1 MGRDLDLPDRERTLG
16 SPPPSRERALVNAL
30 RRDIQVHDRPYR
42 LRTSETALL
51 EHVGAFRVID
61 VKDLEELLYAG
72 NASLLAQDLRSLRT
86 QGLVQRHSIAGTDPS
101 VRRTVVTLTRAG
113 LDVARQQSQ
122 TSDQALYAGFVK
134 PREVPHDASLYR
146 MFHAERDRIEQA
158 GGRVRRVVLDYELK
172 RALHQQL
179 NQPDVDPATRPAVV
193 EALGLRIVDGSVQI
207 PDLRLEIETAQG
219 DVARVDLE
227 LATKHYKAG
236 QLAAKAQAGFALYA
250 PAGEAGRISAAL
262 EERDLMVEILSL

>member
-1 MGRDLDLPDRERTLG
+1 MGRDLDLPDRQPILD
-16 SPPPSRERALVNAL
+16 PPRAGRERALVNAI

-42 LRTSETALL
+42 LRASETALL

-61 VKDLEELLYAG
+61 LKDLEDLLYRGA
-72 NASLLAQDLRSLRT
+72 ATVLAQDLRSLRT
-86 QGLVQRHSIAGTDPS
+86 QGLVQRHTIAGTDPA

-113 LDVARQQSQ
+113 LDVARQQSENPG
-122 TSDQALYAGFVK
+122 QAQYAGFVK

-146 MFHAERDRIEQA
+146 MFHAERDRIERA
-158 GGRVRRVVLDYELK
+158 GGRVTRVVLDYELK
-172 RALHQQL
+172 RALHQRL
-179 NQPDVDPATRPAVV
+179 NRPDVDPATRPAVA

-207 PDLRLEIETAQG
+207 PDLRLETETAQG
-219 DVARVDLE
+219 DRAHVDLE

-250 PAGEAGRISAAL
+250 PAGEAGRLSAAL
-262 EERDLMVEILSL
+262 EERDLIVEILSL